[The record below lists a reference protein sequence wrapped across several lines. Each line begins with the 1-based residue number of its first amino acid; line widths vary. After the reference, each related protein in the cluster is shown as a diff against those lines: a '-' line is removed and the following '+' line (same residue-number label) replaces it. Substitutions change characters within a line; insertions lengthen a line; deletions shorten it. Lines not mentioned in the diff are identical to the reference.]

1 MAYLKERGV
10 SLWSFDIAAEDT
22 EPGVSLGK
30 FESRTIA
37 QIHKAGKG
45 VIQFHDW
52 SKVTVDALDD
62 ILSDARRSGF
72 KIVQPV
78 SGAAFVPKR
87 EYLIGMARTNH
98 RTQTEPR
105 GSRSLNEAPRQKVKV
120 HSKEESDAHPNSW
133 HAWQPSKI

>member
-1 MAYLKERGV
+1 
-10 SLWSFDIAAEDT
+10 
-22 EPGVSLGK
+22 VSLGK

-62 ILSDARRSGF
+62 ILSDAKRSGF

-78 SGAAFVPKR
+78 AAAAFVPKR
-87 EYLIGMARTNH
+87 EYLNGMARATP
-98 RTQTEPR
+98 RTEK
-105 GSRSLNEAPRQKVKV
+105 APR
-120 HSKEESDAHPNSW
+120 S
-133 HAWQPSKI
+133 PSTLCQWRSETIGQRA